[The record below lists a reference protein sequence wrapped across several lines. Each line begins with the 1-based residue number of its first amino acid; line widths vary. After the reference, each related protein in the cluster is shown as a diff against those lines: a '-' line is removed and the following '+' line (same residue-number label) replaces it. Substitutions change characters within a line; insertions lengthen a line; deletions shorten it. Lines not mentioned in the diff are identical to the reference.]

1 MNSSNH
7 KFRVLRITPNLIRG
21 ERLNVGLLLMNPDG
35 KCEVRLH
42 IVRDRLAALDPNLTA
57 ISWESWAKHVM
68 ETINQLPQELVPAWL
83 ERGLNPVHADSH
95 DGVFIASSAA
105 EFEEQVQ
112 MLLERLVIR
121 PTRQHRAPRSKGK
134 QPTQLQA
141 QFKNWFKGAQI
152 LGRSMEDISRHQIV
166 QEYPVSLETDSFADF
181 AFKNGA
187 LHILETLDLRGVDH
201 LTARLRNQ
209 AAFKS
214 IVLDQAS
221 AVTVGG
227 GRRIAV
233 VAATDYAS
241 VKPAIR
247 LIERSA
253 DDLISMDS
261 PNDVQ
266 RLVEHLTVSLHLSGQ
281 LQMPIHH

>member
-7 KFRVLRITPNLIRG
+7 KFRVLRVTPNPIRG
-21 ERLNVGLLLMNPDG
+21 ERLNVGLLVTNPEG
-35 KCEVRLH
+35 KFEVRLH
-42 IVRDRLAALDPNLTA
+42 VMRDRLAALDPNLTA
-57 ISWESWAKHVM
+57 IQWEDWAKHAK
-68 ETINQLPQELVPAWL
+68 ESIDQLPEELALAWI
-83 ERGLNPVHADSH
+83 ERGLSPVQADVH
-95 DGVFIASSAA
+95 DGVFVASSAA
-105 EFEEQVQ
+105 EFEVQVQ
-112 MLLERLVIR
+112 MLLERLVVK
-121 PTRQHRAPRSKGK
+121 PSRQFRAPRSKGK
-134 QPTQLQA
+134 QSTQLQA
-141 QFKNWFKGAQI
+141 QFKNWFKSAQI
-152 LGRSMEDISRHQIV
+152 LGRTMEDISRRQIV

-201 LTARLRNQ
+201 LTPRLRNQ

-221 AVTVGG
+221 AVTTGG
-227 GRRIAV
+227 GQRIAV
-233 VAATDYAS
+233 VAASDYGS

-266 RLVEHLTVSLHLSGQ
+266 RLVEHLTASLHLSGQ